1 MLKQTNKYK
10 MSKTLFSF
18 FAFVLL
24 SVQLFAQDTYRVTAD
39 ELRVR
44 AASDQKSKV
53 IGSIPQNE
61 NVTVL
66 DASNAKFLKVKFKK
80 GEGWVSK
87 DFLEKVAP
95 QTTNP
100 LTSTNQPVE
109 PVQNT
114 DTAASGAEDMY
125 RVTTD
130 NLRVR
135 EKADPKSKV
144 IGYLPESE
152 NVAVID
158 STNTSYFK
166 IKVTNGEGYVSKEFL
181 VRISP
186 IKKANAPKTVAPSI
200 PQTNQDNS
208 KIIFLVVVA
217 VLLITILFFI
227 FKYAKGNKV
236 FISIVMLIV
245 LVTGYFCYIT
255 FLKEKTISGQF
266 ATTEDVQYQSF
277 DFKSKDLVT
286 VTDIYTGSSFSSKY
300 VIEGDMIKLYDQQNS
315 ILLLIRDDHTL
326 IGEGFTRGTFTKK

>member
-1 MLKQTNKYK
+1 
-10 MSKTLFSF
+10 MSKILFSF

-44 AASDQKSKV
+44 ATNDQKSKV
-53 IGSIPQNE
+53 IGSIPHNE

-66 DASNAKFLKVKFKK
+66 DASNAKFFKVKFKK

-87 DFLEKVAP
+87 DFLEKVATQTANP
-95 QTTNP
+95 Q
-100 LTSTNQPVE
+100 QPAE
-109 PVQNT
+109 PAQNT
-114 DTAASGAEDMY
+114 NTTTSVTEDMY

-181 VRISP
+181 VRVSP
-186 IKKANAPKTVAPSI
+186 VKKADAPTVAPSV
-200 PQTNQDNS
+200 PKTNQDNS

-236 FISIVMLIV
+236 FISVVTLIV

-266 ATTEDVQYQSF
+266 ATTEDVQYKSF

-300 VIEGDMIKLYDQQNS
+300 VIEG
-315 ILLLIRDDHTL
+315 
-326 IGEGFTRGTFTKK
+326 

>member
-1 MLKQTNKYK
+1 
-10 MSKTLFSF
+10 
-18 FAFVLL
+18 
-24 SVQLFAQDTYRVTAD
+24 
-39 ELRVR
+39 
-44 AASDQKSKV
+44 
-53 IGSIPQNE
+53 
-61 NVTVL
+61 
-66 DASNAKFLKVKFKK
+66 SNAKFFKVKFKK

-95 QTTNP
+95 AVVNP
-100 LTSTNQPVE
+100 QNNTNQPTQSA
-109 PVQNT
+109 QNT
-114 DTAASGAEDMY
+114 STTASGTEDMY

-181 VRISP
+181 ARVSAV
-186 IKKANAPKTVAPSI
+186 KKVAAPTVAPSV
-200 PQTNQDNS
+200 PKMSQDNS

-227 FKYAKGNKV
+227 FKYAKGNKI
-236 FISIVMLIV
+236 FISVVTLIV

-286 VTDIYTGSSFSSKY
+286 VNDIYTGSSFSSKY
-300 VIEGDMIKLYDQQNS
+300 VIEGDMIKLYDQQNT
-315 ILLLIRDDHTL
+315 ILLLIRDDNTL
-326 IGEGFTRGTFTKK
+326 IGEGFTRGVFTKK

>member
-1 MLKQTNKYK
+1 
-10 MSKTLFSF
+10 MSKILFSF

-44 AASDQKSKV
+44 ATNDQKSKV
-53 IGSIPQNE
+53 IGSIPHNE

-66 DASNAKFLKVKFKK
+66 DASNAKFFKVKFKK

-87 DFLEKVAP
+87 DFLEKVATQTANP
-95 QTTNP
+95 Q
-100 LTSTNQPVE
+100 QPAE
-109 PVQNT
+109 PAQNT
-114 DTAASGAEDMY
+114 NTTTSVTEDMY

-181 VRISP
+181 VRVSP
-186 IKKANAPKTVAPSI
+186 VKKADAPTVAPSV
-200 PQTNQDNS
+200 PKTNQDNS

-236 FISIVMLIV
+236 FISVVTLIV

-266 ATTEDVQYQSF
+266 ATTEDVQYKSF

-315 ILLLIRDDHTL
+315 ILLLIRDDNTL

>member
-1 MLKQTNKYK
+1 

-24 SVQLFAQDTYRVTAD
+24 SVQLFAQETYRVTAD

-61 NVTVL
+61 TVSVV
-66 DASNAKFLKVKFKK
+66 DASNDKFFKVKFKK

-87 DFLEKVAP
+87 DFLEKVATQTANP
-95 QTTNP
+95 QVNAQ
-100 LTSTNQPVE
+100 QPIE

-114 DTAASGAEDMY
+114 KATVSGVEDMY

-144 IGYLPESE
+144 IGYLPENE

-186 IKKANAPKTVAPSI
+186 VKKADAPVVAPSI
-200 PQTNQDNS
+200 PETNQDNS

-236 FISIVMLIV
+236 FILIVSLIV
-245 LVTGYFCYIT
+245 LVTGYFCYVT

-266 ATTEDVQYQSF
+266 VTTEDVQYQSF

-286 VTDIYTGSSFSSKY
+286 VNDIYTGSSFSSKY

-315 ILLLIRDDHTL
+315 ILLLIRDDNTL

>member
-1 MLKQTNKYK
+1 MYK
-10 MSKTLFSF
+10 ILFSF

-24 SVQLFAQDTYRVTAD
+24 SVQLFAQDNYRVTAN

-44 AASDQKSKV
+44 ATNDQKSKV
-53 IGSIPQNE
+53 IGSIPHNE

-66 DASNAKFLKVKFKK
+66 DASNAKFFKVKFKK

-87 DFLEKVAP
+87 DFLEKVATQPATP
-95 QTTNP
+95 QINAQ
-100 LTSTNQPVE
+100 QPAE
-109 PVQNT
+109 PTQNT
-114 DTAASGAEDMY
+114 NTTASETEDMY

-158 STNTSYFK
+158 STNNSYFK

-186 IKKANAPKTVAPSI
+186 VKKADSPKTVAPSV
-200 PQTNQDNS
+200 PESNQDNS

-227 FKYAKGNKV
+227 FKYAKGSKV
-236 FISIVMLIV
+236 FISIVTLIV

-300 VIEGDMIKLYDQQNS
+300 VIEGDIIKLYDQQNS
-315 ILLLIRDDHTL
+315 ILLLIRDDNTL

>member
-1 MLKQTNKYK
+1 
-10 MSKTLFSF
+10 MSKTFFSF
-18 FAFVLL
+18 FALVLL

-44 AASDQKSKV
+44 SASDQKSKV
-53 IGSIPQNE
+53 IGAIPQNE

-66 DASNAKFLKVKFKK
+66 DASNAKFFKVKFKK

-95 QTTNP
+95 QTANP
-100 LTSTNQPVE
+100 QPSAQQPVE
-109 PVQNT
+109 TAQNKNT
-114 DTAASGAEDMY
+114 ITSGTEDMY

-181 VRISP
+181 VRVSP
-186 IKKANAPKTVAPSI
+186 VKKADAPTVAPSV
-200 PQTNQDNS
+200 PKTNQDNS

-236 FISIVMLIV
+236 FISIVTLIV

-315 ILLLIRDDHTL
+315 ILLLIRDDNTL